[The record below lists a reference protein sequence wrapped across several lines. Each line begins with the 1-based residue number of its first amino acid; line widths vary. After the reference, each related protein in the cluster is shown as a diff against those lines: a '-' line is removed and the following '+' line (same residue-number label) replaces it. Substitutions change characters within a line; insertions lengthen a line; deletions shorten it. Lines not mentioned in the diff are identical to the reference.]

1 MNEIVL
7 AVQDLSKTYE
17 SVDTN
22 VRRYKM
28 YLWS

>member
-22 VRRYKM
+22 VRA
-28 YLWS
+28 LQNVF